1 MEEVK
6 YHLNLDYENFLS
18 GSSKKIKGASWFDH
32 IFFFINT
39 NEKSILKTTYKFS
52 EEYLEH
58 LLSLNL
64 LSNKVSYKG
73 ASIPWWGK
81 CVDLEKEKFFNSK
94 ISMTELGI
102 REGWIP
108 IPSVITKNEAI
119 KKLTYPMIARAEWG
133 FSGRGVSVIRN
144 LEDIEKISTTSVFSQ
159 FVEKYKDYGVT
170 FNLNDK
176 SFFIIENYIDQYG
189 QFKGGEL
196 KSIDDSIGGENF
208 KILEVIRDKLASL
221 GAKDSIQIDTFTY
234 KDGFHPFVEVNY
246 RKTMGLMA
254 HSLNRIFPE
263 KFVYWGIL
271 KITISKNFKE
281 LLEVLSEFEER
292 VVLLSPVD
300 KFISVA
306 LLSDKPLDGRKVFQ
320 DLEKFISEF

>member
-52 EEYLEH
+52 EEYLEY

-73 ASIPWWGK
+73 TSIPWWGK

-102 REGWIP
+102 HEGWIP
-108 IPSVITKNEAI
+108 IPSVITKSEAM
-119 KKLTYPMIARAEWG
+119 KELSYPMIARAEWG

-144 LEDIEKISTTSVFSQ
+144 FEDIEKISTTSVFSQ

-176 SFFIIENYIDQYG
+176 NFFIIENYIDQYG

-196 KSIDDSIGGENF
+196 KSIDDSIGSQNF

-246 RKTMGLMA
+246 RKTMGLMI

-292 VVLLSPVD
+292 VVLLSPID